1 MKKVI
6 LLIVLLTLLILPSLV
21 SASTTI
27 TDTSIETT
35 GNLTLGQKI
44 TFNFGEILD
53 NLVDGWLKITG
64 NLNVTGNA
72 TISGTSFKVN
82 NQEVCLVDGTN
93 CKSSAW
99 NITTSPY
106 LYNNS
111 GVLDVNETKLNST
124 INAKTL
130 FPMGEV
136 SLTNNAVVTVI
147 TGADTWTLVNASW
160 DENSDSMMFQNYTNG
175 TLEYTGTETM
185 FFHIAMTI
193 SISGES
199 PNKIMRASIFK
210 NGVILPGGQ
219 IQQKI
224 AGGGDIDSTA
234 IHVATSLSTGDEL
247 NVYLLNQNDASDFTV
262 TYANMFAMGMRTG

>member
-1 MKKVI
+1 M
-6 LLIVLLTLLILPSLV
+6 
-21 SASTTI
+21 
-27 TDTSIETT
+27 
-35 GNLTLGQKI
+35 GNLTIGEKI
-44 TFNFGEILD
+44 TFAFGEILD
-53 NLVDGWLKITG
+53 NIVDGWLKITG

-82 NQEVCLVDGTN
+82 NQEACLVDGTN

-99 NITTSPY
+99 NITTSSY
-106 LYNNS
+106 LHNNS
-111 GVLDVNETKLNST
+111 GVLDVNETKLNLT
-124 INAKTL
+124 INAKTIS
-130 FPMGEV
+130 PMGEV
-136 SLTNNAVVTVI
+136 SLTNNTIVTAI
-147 TGADTWTLVNASW
+147 AGANTWTLINASW
-160 DENSDSMMFQNYTNG
+160 DGNLESMKFQNYSNG

-185 FFHIAMTI
+185 FFHIAMTL
-193 SISGES
+193 SVSGENA
-199 PNKIMRASIFK
+199 NKIMRASIFK